1 MALLFV
7 WLCYFFFREG
17 VQVNKVILKNVRPF
31 VQGSF
36 QPLTTMNLVDGRW
49 VGESIEGAIEIEGN
63 GALAL
68 PALFAL
74 GLDFQEPLRDDF
86 YTFQNGY
93 TAMRRGG
100 FYGGLYES
108 SANPIDDVQKLSA
121 IQQVFSKSGL
131 HLSILGAFSKHH
143 MCEQLSEM
151 LELASCGVCGFGDG
165 NHLNATTRFLRLAM
179 EYGAMSSKRFFFLP
193 LDLSLRCAGCV
204 HEGDVA
210 DVLGMKGIPRIAE
223 TIVVHTILETALFLN
238 VPIHLKQ
245 ITCSESLNLIE
256 QARARGLDV
265 TCDVGLYHLL
275 FDEQV
280 LFDLDSHFNLIPPL
294 RSPQDKQA
302 LWDGLKRGVV
312 DAISCNHTPVLRQEK
327 EVNFEDAV
335 AGAISLEVAL
345 PAIWS
350 TLVDHVG
357 ERRALDLLSFN
368 PAKIAC
374 AGLQKMEKRSN
385 IDLVLLDPRE
395 PSVVSPKILSGAVQ
409 NTPLLNKQIPSAIK
423 GSYIQGLWTQV

>member
-1 MALLFV
+1 M
-7 WLCYFFFREG
+7 
-17 VQVNKVILKNVRPF
+17 
-31 VQGSF
+31 
-36 QPLTTMNLVDGRW
+36 
-49 VGESIEGAIEIEGN
+49 
-63 GALAL
+63 
-68 PALFAL
+68 
-74 GLDFQEPLRDDF
+74 
-86 YTFQNGY
+86 
-93 TAMRRGG
+93 
-100 FYGGLYES
+100 
-108 SANPIDDVQKLSA
+108 
-121 IQQVFSKSGL
+121 
-131 HLSILGAFSKHH
+131 
-143 MCEQLSEM
+143 
-151 LELASCGVCGFGDG
+151 
-165 NHLNATTRFLRLAM
+165 
-179 EYGAMSSKRFFFLP
+179 
-193 LDLSLRCAGCV
+193 
-204 HEGDVA
+204 
-210 DVLGMKGIPRIAE
+210 
-223 TIVVHTILETALFLN
+223 
-238 VPIHLKQ
+238 
-245 ITCSESLNLIE
+245 
-256 QARARGLDV
+256 
-265 TCDVGLYHLL
+265 YHLL
-275 FDEQV
+275 FDDQV

-409 NTPLLNKQIPSAIK
+409 NTPLLNNQIPSAIK

>member
-1 MALLFV
+1 M
-7 WLCYFFFREG
+7 
-17 VQVNKVILKNVRPF
+17 NKVILKNVRPF
-31 VQGSF
+31 IDGAF
-36 QPLTTMNLVDGRW
+36 QTPTTMNLVEGRW
-49 VGESIEGAIEIEGN
+49 VDESIEGATEIDAK

-74 GLDFQEPLRDDF
+74 GLDFQEPLRDDI

-100 FYGGLYES
+100 FYGGIYES
-108 SANPIDDVQKLSA
+108 TANPIDNVQKLSA

-179 EYGAMSSKRFFFLP
+179 EYGAMTSKRFFFLP

-275 FDEQV
+275 FDDQAI
-280 LFDLDSHFNLIPPL
+280 FNLDSHYYIIPPL
-294 RSPQDKQA
+294 RTPKDKEA
-302 LWDGLKRGVV
+302 LWDGLKRGVI

-335 AGAISLEVAL
+335 AGAVSLEVAL

-368 PAKIAC
+368 PAKIAS
-374 AGLQKMEKRSN
+374 AMPQKIEKGTIVN
-385 IDLVLLDPRE
+385 LVLLDPKE
-395 PSVVSPKILSGAVQ
+395 QSQVTPEKLAGAVR
-409 NTPLLNKQIPSAIK
+409 NTPLLNAQLPSAIK
-423 GSYIQGLWTQV
+423 GSYIHGVWTQV

>member
-1 MALLFV
+1 M
-7 WLCYFFFREG
+7 
-17 VQVNKVILKNVRPF
+17 NKVILKNVRPF

-74 GLDFQEPLRDDF
+74 GLDFQEPLRDDI

-121 IQQVFSKSGL
+121 IQQVFSKSGFQ
-131 HLSILGAFSKHH
+131 LSILGSFSKSYK
-143 MCEQLSEM
+143 CEQLAEM
-151 LELASCGVCGFGDG
+151 LELASCGVSGFGDG

-193 LDLSLRCAGCV
+193 LDLSLRSAGCV
-204 HEGDVA
+204 HEGNVA

-223 TIVVHTILETALFLN
+223 TIVVHTILETALFLK

-245 ITCSESLNLIE
+245 ITCAESLNLIE

-275 FDEQV
+275 FDDQV

-294 RSPQDKQA
+294 RTPQDKQA

-409 NTPLLNKQIPSAIK
+409 NTPLLNNQIPSTIK